1 MKKFNSK
8 SCEEIMTTVYKPIEF
23 VVDNLLAQGLYILAG
38 APKVGKSWLAL
49 DMCLSIAK
57 GEKVLGQQTT
67 QGTALYLCL
76 EDSYVRIQNRLYEIT
91 DEPAERLHFVIMS
104 ESIGNGLEEEIEN
117 FKNEHYDLKVV
128 FIDTLQMVRNE
139 SESGYGTDYK
149 ELSVLKALAD
159 KLGIAIVLVH
169 HTRKCS
175 DGDPFNMISG
185 STGLSGCVDGS
196 MVLIES
202 KRGSRKAKLYCVGRD
217 IENQEINVVF
227 ERSRWKVSDEIKN
240 IEPDYFSFAV
250 HDFMVTQKKFK
261 GSATELAEKLSAL
274 LDKEVFS
281 NRVKK
286 DLIQHAYELLDYGVT
301 FESKRSNG
309 QRIIILNYDMKSDS
323 SDGRNLM
330 PKECENADPAV
341 TCGNSEM
348 LENPLNTLFGIDDS
362 EVDAEK
368 SAVTVCNPTDPV
380 DIVTDT
386 DDNAKVYEVK
396 LMSLDEVLHM
406 SANKIRSQ
414 LANKGIDIPPLE
426 TQSKAT

>member
-1 MKKFNSK
+1 MKELKIYS
-8 SCEEIMTTVYKPIEF
+8 SEYIMNTPMKPIEYC
-23 VVDNLLAQGLYILAG
+23 VDGLISQGLFVLAG

-57 GEKVLGQQTT
+57 GEKVLGKETLC
-67 QGTALYLCL
+67 GHAVYLSL
-76 EDSYVRIQNRLYEIT
+76 EDSLIRLQNRLYELT
-91 DEPAERLHFVIMS
+91 DEPSDNLNFAIMA
-104 ESIGNGLEEEIEN
+104 ESISNGLPEQIEYCRKR
-117 FKNEHYDLKVV
+117 FDDLKIV

-139 SESGYGTDYK
+139 SESSYGSDYK
-149 ELSVLKALAD
+149 ELSVLKSLAD
-159 KLGIAIVLVH
+159 KLGLAIVLVH

-227 ERSRWKVSDEIKN
+227 ESSRWKVSDEIKN
-240 IEPDYFSFAV
+240 IEPDYFPFAV

-274 LDKEVFS
+274 LHKEVFS

-330 PKECENADPAV
+330 PEVCENAAPAV
-341 TCGNSEM
+341 PVENSET
-348 LENPLNTLFGIDDS
+348 LENPLNTLLAIGKS
-362 EVDAEK
+362 EVDAER

-426 TQSKAT
+426 TQSKAM

>member
-91 DEPAERLHFVIMS
+91 DEPAEKLHFVIMS
-104 ESIGNGLEEEIEN
+104 ESIGKGLEEQITD
-117 FKNEHYDLKVV
+117 FKNEHSDLKVV

-139 SESGYGTDYK
+139 SDSNYGSDYK
-149 ELSVLKALAD
+149 ELSVLKSLAD
-159 KLGIAIVLVH
+159 KLEITIVVVH

-175 DGDPFNMISG
+175 DSDPFNMISG

-227 ERSRWKVSDEIKN
+227 ESSRWKVPDEIKN
-240 IEPDYFSFAV
+240 IEPNYFSFAV
-250 HDFMVTQKKFK
+250 HDFMVTQKTFK

-323 SDGRNLM
+323 SDGRKLM
-330 PKECENADPAV
+330 SEMCENTDPAV
-341 TCGNSEM
+341 LVDNSET
-348 LENPLNTLFGIDDS
+348 LENPLNTFLSIDDS
-362 EVDAEK
+362 EIDAEK
-368 SAVTVCNPTDPV
+368 SAVTVCDPAAPV
-380 DIVTDT
+380 DIVTDP

-414 LANKGIDIPPLE
+414 LANKGIDIPPFE

>member
-1 MKKFNSK
+1 MKELKIYS
-8 SCEEIMTTVYKPIEF
+8 SEYIMNTPMKPLEYC
-23 VVDNLLAQGLYILAG
+23 VDGLISQGLFVLAG

-57 GEKVLGQQTT
+57 GEKVLGKETLC
-67 QGTALYLCL
+67 GHAVYLSL
-76 EDSYVRIQNRLYEIT
+76 EDSLIRLQNRLYELT
-91 DEPAERLHFVIMS
+91 DEPSDNLNFAIMA
-104 ESIGNGLEEEIEN
+104 ESISNGLPEQIEYCRKR
-117 FKNEHYDLKVV
+117 FDDLKIVV
-128 FIDTLQMVRNE
+128 IDTLQKVRNE
-139 SESGYGTDYK
+139 SESSYSSDYK
-149 ELSVLKALAD
+149 ELSVLKSLAD

-227 ERSRWKVSDEIKN
+227 ESSRWKVSDEIKISN
-240 IEPDYFSFAV
+240 PTIPLCCSRL
-250 HDFMVTQKKFK
+250 MVTQKKFK

-274 LDKEVFS
+274 LDKEMFS

-330 PKECENADPAV
+330 PEVCENAAPAV
-341 TCGNSEM
+341 PVENSET
-348 LENPLNTLFGIDDS
+348 LENPLNTLLAIGKS
-362 EVDAEK
+362 EVDAER

-414 LANKGIDIPPLE
+414 LANKGIEIPPFE
-426 TQSKAT
+426 TQRKAT

>member
-1 MKKFNSK
+1 MKELKMYS
-8 SCEEIMTTVYKPIEF
+8 SEYIMNTPMKPIEYC
-23 VVDNLLAQGLYILAG
+23 VDGLISQGLFVLAG

-57 GEKVLGQQTT
+57 GEKVLGKETLC
-67 QGTALYLCL
+67 GHAVYLGL
-76 EDSYVRIQNRLYEIT
+76 EDSLIRLQNRLYELT
-91 DEPAERLHFVIMS
+91 DEPSDNLNFAIMA
-104 ESIGNGLEEEIEN
+104 ESISNGLPEQIEYCRKR
-117 FKNEHYDLKVV
+117 FDDLKIVV
-128 FIDTLQMVRNE
+128 IDTLQKVRNE
-139 SESGYGTDYK
+139 SESSYSSDYK
-149 ELSVLKALAD
+149 ELSVLKSLAD

-227 ERSRWKVSDEIKN
+227 ESSRWKVSDEIKN

-348 LENPLNTLFGIDDS
+348 LEKPLNTLLAIDES
-362 EVDAEK
+362 EVEAEK
-368 SAVTVCNPTDPV
+368 SAVTVCDSADPV
-380 DIVTDT
+380 DDVTDPAA
-386 DDNAKVYEVK
+386 NEVYEIE

-414 LANKGIDIPPLE
+414 LANKGIEIPPFE
-426 TQSKAT
+426 TQRKAT

>member
-1 MKKFNSK
+1 MKELKMYS
-8 SCEEIMTTVYKPIEF
+8 SEYIMNTPMKPIEYC
-23 VVDNLLAQGLYILAG
+23 VDGLISQGLFILAG

-57 GEKVLGQQTT
+57 GEKVLGKETSC
-67 QGTALYLCL
+67 GHVVYLSL
-76 EDSYVRIQNRLYEIT
+76 EDSLIRLQNRLYELT
-91 DEPAERLHFVIMS
+91 DEPSDNLNFAIMA
-104 ESIGNGLEEEIEN
+104 ESISNGLPEQIEYCRKR
-117 FKNEHYDLKVV
+117 FDDLKIVV
-128 FIDTLQMVRNE
+128 IDTLQKVRNE
-139 SESGYGTDYK
+139 SESSYSSDYK
-149 ELSVLKALAD
+149 ELSVLKSLAD

-227 ERSRWKVSDEIKN
+227 ESSRWKVSDEIKN
-240 IEPDYFSFAV
+240 IEPDYFPFAV

-274 LDKEVFS
+274 LDKEMFS

-348 LENPLNTLFGIDDS
+348 LEKPLNTLLAIDEY
-362 EVDAEK
+362 EVEAEK
-368 SAVTVCNPTDPV
+368 SAVTVCDSADPV
-380 DIVTDT
+380 DDVTDPAADET
-386 DDNAKVYEVK
+386 YEIE

-406 SANKIRSQ
+406 SANKIRNQ
-414 LANKGIDIPPLE
+414 LADRGIDVPPFY
-426 TQSKAT
+426 SPRKAM

>member
-1 MKKFNSK
+1 
-8 SCEEIMTTVYKPIEF
+8 MTTVYRPIEF
-23 VVDNLLAQGLYILAG
+23 CIDNLLAQGLYILAG

-91 DEPAERLHFVIMS
+91 DEPAERLYFVIMS
-104 ESIGNGLEEEIEN
+104 ESIGNGLEEQIED
-117 FKNEHYDLKVV
+117 FQKEHSDLKVV
-128 FIDTLQMVRNE
+128 FIDTLQKVRNE
-139 SESGYGTDYK
+139 SESSYSSDYK
-149 ELSVLKALAD
+149 ELSVLKSLAD

>member
-1 MKKFNSK
+1 MKELKIYS
-8 SCEEIMTTVYKPIEF
+8 SEYIMNTPMKPIEYC
-23 VVDNLLAQGLYILAG
+23 VDGLISQGLFILAG

-57 GEKVLGQQTT
+57 GEKVLGKETSC
-67 QGTALYLCL
+67 GHVVYLSL
-76 EDSYVRIQNRLYEIT
+76 EDSLIRLQNRLYELT
-91 DEPAERLHFVIMS
+91 DEPSDNLNFAIMA
-104 ESIGNGLEEEIEN
+104 ESISNGLPEQIEYCRKR
-117 FKNEHYDLKVV
+117 FDDLKIV

-139 SESGYGTDYK
+139 SESSYSSDYK
-149 ELSVLKALAD
+149 ELSVMKALAD

-175 DGDPFNMISG
+175 DSDPFNMISG

-227 ERSRWKVSDEIKN
+227 ESSRWKVSDEIKN

-274 LDKEVFS
+274 LHKEVFS

-330 PKECENADPAV
+330 PEVCENAAPAV
-341 TCGNSEM
+341 PVENSET
-348 LENPLNTLFGIDDS
+348 LENPLNTLLAIGKS
-362 EVDAEK
+362 EVDAER

-414 LANKGIDIPPLE
+414 LANKGIEIPPFE
-426 TQSKAT
+426 TQRKAT

>member
-1 MKKFNSK
+1 MKELKMYS
-8 SCEEIMTTVYKPIEF
+8 SEYIMNTPMKPIEYC
-23 VVDNLLAQGLYILAG
+23 VDGLISQGLFILAG

-57 GEKVLGQQTT
+57 GEKVLGKETSC
-67 QGTALYLCL
+67 GHVVYLSL
-76 EDSYVRIQNRLYEIT
+76 EDSLIRLQNRLYELT
-91 DEPAERLHFVIMS
+91 DDPSDNLNFAIMA
-104 ESIGNGLEEEIEN
+104 ESISNGLPEQIEYCRKR
-117 FKNEHYDLKVV
+117 FDDLKIVV
-128 FIDTLQMVRNE
+128 IDTLQKVRNE
-139 SESGYGTDYK
+139 SESSYSSDYK
-149 ELSVLKALAD
+149 ELSVLKSLAD

-227 ERSRWKVSDEIKN
+227 ENSRWKVSDDIKN
-240 IEPDYFSFAV
+240 VKPDYFSFAV
-250 HDFMVTQKKFK
+250 HDFMVTQKTFK
-261 GSATELAEKLSAL
+261 GSATQLAEKLSAL
-274 LDKEVFS
+274 LHKEVFS

-330 PKECENADPAV
+330 PEVCENAAPAV
-341 TCGNSEM
+341 PVENSET
-348 LENPLNTLFGIDDS
+348 LENPLNTLLAIGKS
-362 EVDAEK
+362 EVDAER

-426 TQSKAT
+426 TQSKAM